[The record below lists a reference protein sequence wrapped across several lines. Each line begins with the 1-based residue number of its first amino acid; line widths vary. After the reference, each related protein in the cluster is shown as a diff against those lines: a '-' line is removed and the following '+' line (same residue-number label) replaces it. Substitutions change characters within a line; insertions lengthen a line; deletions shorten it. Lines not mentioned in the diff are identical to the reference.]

1 MTHLPNNEGR
11 TPLMEAAATGFPEG
25 VLLLLKN
32 KAVVKKINHRDPQGM
47 SSEFI
52 NHKIH
57 DFGYRKCYIII
68 FLMVRHPILDTL

>member
-1 MTHLPNNEGR
+1 
-11 TPLMEAAATGFPEG
+11 MEAAATGFPEG

-52 NHKIH
+52 NRHCTKLDH
-57 DFGYRKCYIII
+57 DFGTSFIQKVLYMFDI
-68 FLMVRHPILDTL
+68 F